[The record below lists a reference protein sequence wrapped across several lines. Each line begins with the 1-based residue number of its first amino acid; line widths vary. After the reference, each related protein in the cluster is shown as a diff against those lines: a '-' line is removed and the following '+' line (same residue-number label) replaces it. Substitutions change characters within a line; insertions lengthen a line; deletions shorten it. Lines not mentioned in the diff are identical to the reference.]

1 MNNSSAVEVGKV
13 RFNEFDGLLGTPE
26 EDSMI
31 KSLHAVKVPGNKL
44 RVVFLKGFSTGI
56 NWSVTVDKADIK
68 SEERDDLESNTG
80 GNLVC
85 KQHFIKTVTHCN
97 SNSEFLIIWDG
108 DNYDNTC
115 YTEVIPELLRK
126 ISANGMSYTL
136 IAYRSAKFEEF
147 KNSWL
152 SCPDIESLEI
162 NIVKG
167 PLITGNHYEDLA
179 IFSREKTS
187 TFLNPSDVNSISI
200 FLFGGGP
207 ILEAELTPRLPFE
220 STEIIIY
227 NVTRVRGEKGSMYFQ
242 RNYIFKDS
250 KYSEN
255 GEISIAKYFRVK
267 KDQRAICKI
276 ENASDCLEE
285 YVFSSKNSS
294 IYRVPETHSN
304 CKGSKNMTKKEVGSP
319 RPSVGSPRRSA
330 GRPRGSRNKSKRKS
344 TRAKKSPGRPKRSV
358 GKTRRSVGG
367 RPKGSRNKRSR

>member
-13 RFNEFDGLLGTPE
+13 RFNEFDGLLGTPD

-68 SEERDDLESNTG
+68 GEERDDLESNTG

-187 TFLNPSDVNSISI
+187 TFLNPSDVNSIGI

-220 STEIIIY
+220 STEIMIY

-285 YVFSSKNSS
+285 YVFSSKNSA

-304 CKGSKNMTKKEVGSP
+304 CKGWKNVTKKEVGSP
-319 RPSVGSPRRSA
+319 RPSVGKTRRSA

-344 TRAKKSPGRPKRSV
+344 TRAKKSPGRPKRSA
-358 GKTRRSVGG
+358 GKTRRSVG